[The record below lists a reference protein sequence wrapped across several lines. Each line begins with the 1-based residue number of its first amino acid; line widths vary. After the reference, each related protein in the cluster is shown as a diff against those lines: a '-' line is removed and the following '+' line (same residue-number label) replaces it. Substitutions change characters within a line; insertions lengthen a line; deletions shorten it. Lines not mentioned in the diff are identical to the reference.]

1 MNPLPS
7 GPNAASR
14 AQATRHLANKAASA
28 AKTGGASVLAVPAP
42 LIPATHHGPPISR
55 LPLHGFSAPTANLHK
70 FSAPVGGEPS
80 SWRVG
85 LDLNTAAYTLEN
97 SPDLL
102 RQPRSF
108 STAGNTEGR
117 NLFGQLFSQAD
128 ERIHEYFHEWK
139 NYPQHCFT
147 SDRNESSL
155 AHRWS
160 TIQDATNK
168 FCGAFEQVN
177 DRKVSGIGI
186 KDHLGMAM
194 SLYNSNEGKP
204 FGFVHCWTKLNKAPK
219 WEAIVSSLKEG
230 HGSLKKQKSNEGSS
244 CQSSSLNEDGEAG
257 EGLASGGR
265 VQRPKGRK
273 ARMWQKGRRKGSKEG
288 GKTPAFMEIQRQ
300 KVALEQKKVDTDA
313 ENAATAR
320 LSEDSKIMFADTSL
334 MDENQRQWVDLMRG
348 DILAR
353 CAKTS

>member
-1 MNPLPS
+1 MTQLINNGEQPPQNQYS
-7 GPNAASR
+7 PIEESMQASNAK
-14 AQATRHLANKAASA
+14 ATCRR
-28 AKTGGASVLAVPAP
+28 G
-42 LIPATHHGPPISR
+42 
-55 LPLHGFSAPTANLHK
+55 
-70 FSAPVGGEPS
+70 
-80 SWRVG
+80 
-85 LDLNTAAYTLEN
+85 AAYTIKEYELLCIAWLEQRG
-97 SPDLL
+97 SAYLK
-102 RQPRSF
+102 
-108 STAGNTEGR
+108 
-117 NLFGQLFSQAD
+117 
-128 ERIHEYFHEWK
+128 RIHEYFHERK
-139 NYPQHCFT
+139 NYPPHCFT
-147 SDRNESSL
+147 NDRNESSL

-168 FCGAFEQVN
+168 FCGVFEQVN
-177 DRKVSGIGI
+177 NRKM
-186 KDHLGMAM
+186 GMAM

-230 HGSLKKQKSNEGSS
+230 HGSSKKQKSNEGSS

-273 ARMWQKGRRKGSKEG
+273 ACMWQRVEEKKAKKEERHQ
-288 GKTPAFMEIQRQ
+288 AFMEIQRQ
-300 KVALEQKKVDTDA
+300 KVALEQKVDTDA
-313 ENAATAR
+313 ENVATAR

-353 CAKTS
+353 RVKTS

>member
-1 MNPLPS
+1 MEES
-7 GPNAASR
+7 MQASNAK
-14 AQATRHLANKAASA
+14 ATCKR
-28 AKTGGASVLAVPAP
+28 G
-42 LIPATHHGPPISR
+42 
-55 LPLHGFSAPTANLHK
+55 
-70 FSAPVGGEPS
+70 
-80 SWRVG
+80 
-85 LDLNTAAYTLEN
+85 AAYTIKEDELLCIAWLEV
-97 SPDLL
+97 
-102 RQPRSF
+102 
-108 STAGNTEGR
+108 
-117 NLFGQLFSQAD
+117 SQDPIRGA
-128 ERIHEYFHEWK
+128 EQRGSAYWKRIHEYFHEWK
-139 NYPQHCFT
+139 NYPPHCFT
-147 SDRNESSL
+147 SDHNESSL

-177 DRKVSGIGI
+177 NRKVSGIGI
-186 KDHLGMAM
+186 KDHMGMAM

-230 HGSLKKQKSNEGSS
+230 HGSSKKQKSNEGSS

-273 ARMWQKGRRKGSKEG
+273 WEKAKEKRAKSTKDAWAEIMANKQLAC
-288 GKTPAFMEIQRQ
+288 GKRVEEKEAKKEERHQAFMEIQRQ

-334 MDENQRQWVDLMRG
+334 MDENQ
-348 DILAR
+348 
-353 CAKTS
+353 